1 MKSKYLLEV
10 WYGQQL
16 FQLRQKL
23 KHKPLQALVIFRVIY
38 CGKHLLYEN
47 SLELDY
53 HHKISNLSICSPD
66 RISLSPMEHSKVSE
80 PRQKNVC
87 RQSLVYHQWPGKWTL
102 VNNENNTAIWLNTF
116 TFLFLSR
123 GHFCCALE
131 KLMRIRIFTCYF
143 AYHLLSGI

>member
-47 SLELDY
+47 SLELDCHY
-53 HHKISNLSICSPD
+53 KIFILLSVCSPE
-66 RISLSPMEHSKVSE
+66 RISLFPMEHSKVSE
-80 PRQKNVC
+80 PGQK
-87 RQSLVYHQWPGKWTL
+87 
-102 VNNENNTAIWLNTF
+102 I
-116 TFLFLSR
+116 
-123 GHFCCALE
+123 
-131 KLMRIRIFTCYF
+131 
-143 AYHLLSGI
+143 